1 MSDAPHTSQQ
11 SQPELVTD
19 AIRNAEVQPE
29 RTVSALQQAVAA
41 LPSISLEEMDAVKL
55 MNRVDTKYL
64 TQEATLLQVLGDAHK
79 AGYRALEVGGGKIAG
94 YRTVYYDTPEQ
105 QMYLNHH
112 NKRLVRQKVRTRE
125 YLDSG
130 DAYLEIKRK
139 NNPGRTKKKRI
150 GIAATELNNFSGDA
164 FATDYLA
171 GHSAYTAEE
180 ISPALT
186 TNFSRITLVNPAKT
200 ERLTIDTAVRFEN
213 FRTGHSND
221 LQDAVIIELKQDG
234 RAESTM
240 KGILLDHR
248 VKPLRI
254 SKYCIG
260 TALTDSN
267 IKHNRFKEKVRAIEK
282 IINKK
287 LN

>member
-1 MSDAPHTSQQ
+1 M
-11 SQPELVTD
+11 TD
-19 AIRNAEVQPE
+19 ALHNASEY
-29 RTVSALQQAVAA
+29 SALEQAVAEM
-41 LPSISLEEMDAVKL
+41 PSISLEEMDAVKL

-64 TQEATLLQVLGDAHK
+64 TQEATLLQVLQDALK
-79 AGYRALEVGGGKIAG
+79 NGYRALETEVTQDADAPGTSKISK
-94 YRTVYYDTPEQ
+94 YRTVYYDTPRQ

-130 DAYLEIKRK
+130 DAFLEIKRK
-139 NNPGRTKKKRI
+139 NNHGRTKKKRI
-150 GIAATELNNFSGDA
+150 GIAESELGNFSGDA

-171 GHSAYTAEE
+171 GHSAYTADD

-186 TNFSRITLVNPAKT
+186 TEFHRITLVNPDKT
-200 ERLTIDTAVRFEN
+200 ERLTIDTSVHFEN
-213 FRTGHSND
+213 WRNGRRSD
-221 LQDAVIIELKQDG
+221 LRDAVIIELKQDG
-234 RAESTM
+234 RAASTM

-260 TALTDSN
+260 TTLTDSN
-267 IKHNRFKEKVRAIEK
+267 INHNRFKEKVRAIEK